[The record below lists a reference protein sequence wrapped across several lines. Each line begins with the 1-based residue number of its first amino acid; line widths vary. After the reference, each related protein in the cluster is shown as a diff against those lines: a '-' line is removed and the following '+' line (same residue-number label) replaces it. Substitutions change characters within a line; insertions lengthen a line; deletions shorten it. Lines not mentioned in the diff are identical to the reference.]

1 MQHNKNCLGTHC
13 SSLNTTSSH
22 YCHLVWGYT
31 LIQHNQMWG
40 LVKLHSNRCRL
51 TFACPAIT
59 VSSKQLFI
67 LVNGYR
73 IGGLISSKI
82 ELLELV
88 QFGNVLAPLI
98 RENRKGKRTCGGSG
112 KQRTTA
118 STGWG
123 TISNASASSPYTS
136 WNSTSCSGTPSDHM
150 NCARAPTPRRG
161 QRGTSIPWN
170 WWS

>member
-1 MQHNKNCLGTHC
+1 M
-13 SSLNTTSSH
+13 
-22 YCHLVWGYT
+22 
-31 LIQHNQMWG
+31 
-40 LVKLHSNRCRL
+40 KLHSNRCSL
-51 TFACPAIT
+51 TFACPAII

-88 QFGNVLAPLI
+88 QFGNVPASLI
-98 RENRKGKRTCGGSG
+98 WENRKVRRTCGGSG

-118 STGWG
+118 RAGCG

-136 WNSTSCSGTPSDHM
+136 WNSTSPSGTPSDHM

-170 WWS
+170 